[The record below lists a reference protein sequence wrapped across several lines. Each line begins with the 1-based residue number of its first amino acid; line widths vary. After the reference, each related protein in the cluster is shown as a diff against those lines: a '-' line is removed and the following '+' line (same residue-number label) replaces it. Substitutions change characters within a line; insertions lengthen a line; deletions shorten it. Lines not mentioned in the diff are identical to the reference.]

1 MKPLSLKLEFGFG
14 SNLDLILTGDK
25 PSLLNVFS
33 GNRKLNYGPP
43 SSFVV

>member
-1 MKPLSLKLEFGFG
+1 MKSLSMKLEFGFG

-25 PSLLNVFS
+25 PSLLTVFS

-43 SSFVV
+43 TSMVI